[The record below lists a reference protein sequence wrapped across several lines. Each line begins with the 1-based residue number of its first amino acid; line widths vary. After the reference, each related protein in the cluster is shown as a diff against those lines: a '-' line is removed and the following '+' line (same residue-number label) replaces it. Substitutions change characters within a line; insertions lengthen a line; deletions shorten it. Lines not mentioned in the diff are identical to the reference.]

1 VAVEAAL
8 VTPLLVM
15 LVFGTIDFGWMVNRD
30 TLINNATREGAREGS
45 LNPDLAA
52 VTDVVESFTSG
63 LPQSDLSVSVTCRK
77 PDNSTCTM
85 GSLSATGPTSG
96 DVVIVTVGFTYRWI
110 TPVGRAFGSTM
121 PLSKTAEM
129 RIE

>member
-15 LVFGTIDFGWMVNRD
+15 LVFGTIDFGWMINRD
-30 TLINNATREGAREGS
+30 TLINNAAREGAREGS
-45 LNPDLAA
+45 LNPDATT
-52 VTDVVESFTSG
+52 VTTVVKSYTAG
-63 LPQSDLSVSVTCRK
+63 LDQSDLSVNVTCRK
-77 PDNSTCTM
+77 PDSSTCTM
-85 GSLSATGPTSG
+85 GSLTATAPTSG
-96 DVVIVTVGFTYRWI
+96 DVIIVSVDFNYRWI